1 MDRNEHRHTTAQL
14 QQCGADQRQSKR
26 DRKLRNAAEAHH
38 HRQRLMKGDSVR
50 LQDLAVEWIELLRAS
65 RGKIDD

>member
-14 QQCGADQRQSKR
+14 QQCGADQPQSKP
-26 DRKLRNAAEAHH
+26 DRKLRIAAEAHH
-38 HRQRLMKGDSVR
+38 RQRLVKGDCVR

-65 RGKIDD
+65 RGKIDN

>member
-38 HRQRLMKGDSVR
+38 RQRLMKGDSVR
-50 LQDLAVEWIELLRAS
+50 LQDLAVEWIELLRADRKS
-65 RGKIDD
+65 VV